1 MPNHHLAH
9 LTFFGFICQLYLTKL
24 KKINHMIQQLHCWVY
39 VQELIAGSLRGY
51 VHRNILYNS
60 QKVEATQMFVDEQ
73 IKCGII
79 SIL

>member
-1 MPNHHLAH
+1 
-9 LTFFGFICQLYLTKL
+9 
-24 KKINHMIQQLHCWVY
+24 MIQQLHCWVY
-39 VQELIAGSLRGY
+39 VQELIAGCLRGY

-79 SIL
+79 SIV